1 MLHLWILKIIGSGQI
16 KRQMAVAQMNI
27 VYYME
32 LRKLPE
38 VLDFQII
45 SAVKKY
51 GSQNAVRRGERMLS
65 K

>member
-1 MLHLWILKIIGSGQI
+1 
-16 KRQMAVAQMNI
+16 MAVAPMNI

-32 LRKLPE
+32 PRKLPE

-45 SAVKKY
+45 PAIKKY
-51 GSQNAVRRGERMLS
+51 GSRNAVRRGQRMLS